1 MNLKNI
7 ARTLPPLAAG
17 VGGAFLYGAWRGRR
31 KSEKLRAAMRAAQ
44 LPPAGATYHAREIT
58 ALPTP
63 VRRYFRAV
71 LKDGQPIISAARFS
85 QTGEFRAQA
94 EGNWNAFDA
103 TQLVTTRPPAFDWDA
118 RIQMARGVTVRVH
131 DAYIA
136 GEGVLRAELFGLVP
150 VADERGTPEMA
161 EGELMRYLAEAAWY
175 PTALLPGAGV
185 LWEARDD
192 HSARAT
198 LSDGATTVALDF
210 CFGDDCLI
218 QSVCA
223 ERRRRGEGDYA
234 AWQGWFRDYQK
245 RDGMLIPLQAEV
257 AWHEPQGVLPYWRG
271 RISEI
276 YYEFAAP

>member
-1 MNLKNI
+1 MTFKTS
-7 ARTLPPLAAG
+7 ARILAAAAVGAAGAG
-17 VGGAFLYGAWRGRR
+17 VFGAWRGRR
-31 KSEKLRAAMRAAQ
+31 KTERRRAVLRAAQ
-44 LPPAGATYHAREIT
+44 WPPAGATYHAREIT
-58 ALPTP
+58 SLPAP

-71 LKDGQPIISAARFS
+71 LKDGQPVISTARFS
-85 QTGEFRAQA
+85 QTGEFRAKPEA
-94 EGNWNAFDA
+94 RWGAFTA

-118 RIQMARGVTVRVH
+118 RIQMAPGVAVRVH

-175 PTALLPGAGV
+175 PTALLPSAGV

-198 LSDGATTVALDF
+198 LTDGATTVALDF
-210 CFGDDCLI
+210 CFGSDCLI
-218 QSVCA
+218 ESVCA

-234 AWQGWFRDYQK
+234 AWQGWFRDYQE

-257 AWHEPQGVLPYWRG
+257 GWREARGVLPYWRG
-271 RISEI
+271 RISAI
-276 YYEFAAP
+276 NYEFAIS